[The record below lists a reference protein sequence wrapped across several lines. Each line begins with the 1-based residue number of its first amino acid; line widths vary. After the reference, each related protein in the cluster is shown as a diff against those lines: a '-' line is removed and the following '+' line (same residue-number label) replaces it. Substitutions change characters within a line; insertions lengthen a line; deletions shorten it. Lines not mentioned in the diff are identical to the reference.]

1 MVKKN
6 NYITILHI
14 SKLSYPSKGGVE
26 NYIESLILNDEK
38 FQTNILSNSEDFT
51 ALDITK
57 NRSIYYK
64 IKTWF
69 VIKSQPISFDFYKII
84 RIIRKSN
91 IIHVHF
97 PNPTLELM
105 IIFLYPFLRNVKIV
119 TTYHA
124 NPHNTRW
131 KIFAKFYFILNKLLF
146 KLSNNIIVTSKNNLS
161 SSNIPKKYW
170 NKVIIIPIG
179 ISIEN
184 NEKKNRNFPSKKFK
198 ILFVGK
204 LRKYKGINYLIDAIK
219 NIDVELNIVGKGEY
233 FDRIKRDIIRLNIEN
248 RVFIHTEI
256 DDNQIIKF
264 YENSDLFIL
273 PSIDESETFGIVQ
286 LEAMKYGL
294 PIINTNIN
302 SGVPEVSLN
311 NYTGLTVSP
320 KSSDELK
327 NAIIYILNN
336 PEKYEF
342 FSKNT
347 YEQVQKFNNLTI
359 KGTYRKYM
367 EDLI

>member
-6 NYITILHI
+6 KFITILHI

-26 NYIESLILNDEK
+26 NYIESLILNNEK
-38 FQTNILSNSEDFT
+38 FQTNILSNSEEFS
-51 ALDITK
+51 AHDITK
-57 NRSIYYK
+57 DRSIYYK
-64 IKTWF
+64 IKTLF
-69 VIKSQPISFDFYKII
+69 VIKSQPISFDFIKIA
-84 RIIRKSN
+84 RIIRQSN
-91 IIHVHF
+91 IIHIHF
-97 PNPTLELM
+97 PNPTLEL
-105 IIFLYPFLRNVKIV
+105 ILILLYPFFRKIKIV

-124 NPHNTRW
+124 NPNKTRW
-131 KIFAKFYFILNKLLF
+131 RFFAKFYNLLNKLLF
-146 KLSNNIIVTSKNNLS
+146 NISEVIIVTSKNNLI

-170 NKVIIIPIG
+170 KKVKIIPIG
-179 ISIEN
+179 ISM
-184 NEKKNRNFPSKKFK
+184 EKEEDKSRNFPSTKFK

-204 LRKYKGINYLIDAIK
+204 LRKYKGINYLIEAIK

-233 FDRIKRDIIRLNIEN
+233 FDRIKRDISRFKLEDK
-248 RVFIHTEI
+248 VFIHTNI
-256 DDNQIIKF
+256 DDNQISDF
-264 YENSDLFIL
+264 YQKSDLFVL

-320 KSSDELK
+320 KSSSELK
-327 NAIIYILNN
+327 RAIVFILNN
-336 PEKYEF
+336 PEKYEY

-347 YEQVQKFNNLTI
+347 FKQVHKFNNKVI
-359 KGTYRKYM
+359 KDSYRICI
-367 EDLI
+367 EELI